1 MKKEKISVSIGN
13 NKALTFYVDAENKED
28 QEFAKRCK
36 EVEKTNP
43 QSLQDF
49 FTRLNKVQQKKANQ
63 TIKNTGRKM

>member
-49 FTRLNKVQQKKANQ
+49 YPPQ
-63 TIKNTGRKM
+63 